1 MGDIHATVKTT
12 VTTTAELSVS
22 YSGGWSIVPPSMPPK
37 IGQRSQAPRVISERL
52 GADGRYVVSLEG
64 IAGRSYVFRLKT
76 PTGERTETVTF
87 PATSLNADGYT
98 AVTLTFR

>member
-1 MGDIHATVKTT
+1 

-64 IAGRSYVFRLKT
+64 IAGRSYVFRVKT
-76 PTGERTETVTF
+76 PTGERSETVTF
-87 PATSLNADGYT
+87 PSNNANADGYT
-98 AVTLTFR
+98 AATFTMK